1 MLISL
6 AQYAQQHGKGCCKNL
21 RRKCING
28 EFKTARKIGRNWV
41 IDSKRNML
49 TEELPAA
56 SIKLEKKKKIKE

>member
-6 AQYAQQHGKGCCKNL
+6 AEYAQQHGKDAANL

-41 IDSKRNML
+41 IDS
-49 TEELPAA
+49 EEEYVDRRVT
-56 SIKLEKKKKIKE
+56 SGKYKKWRKGKQE